1 MKISNIEDVMYL
13 VRMNLFF
20 NDEEKGFI
28 DLRDADVVSI
38 VNDLV
43 TLEKGGETYTYSL
56 VGLEEI
62 CLKLNKEHWDS
73 ISAYLKK

>member
-1 MKISNIEDVMYL
+1 MKISHIEDVMYL

-20 NDEEKGFI
+20 NDKEKGFI
-28 DLRDADVVSI
+28 DLRDANVVSI

-43 TLEKGGETYTYSL
+43 TLEKDGETYTYSL
-56 VGLEEI
+56 GGLEEI

-73 ISAYLKK
+73 VSACLK